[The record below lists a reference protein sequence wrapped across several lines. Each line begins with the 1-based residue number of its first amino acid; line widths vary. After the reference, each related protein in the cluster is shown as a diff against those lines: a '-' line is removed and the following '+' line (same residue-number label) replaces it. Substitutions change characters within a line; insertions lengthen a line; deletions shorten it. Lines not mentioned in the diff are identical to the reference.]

1 MVNEDDGCLPKPTI
15 TTMCF
20 AEHSHDMD
28 PSRARAV
35 LYDRGRRAPPP
46 PGVNSSIGHY
56 FRQQIGARLDL
67 RHRHSSAMSM
77 LSPGPPHSG
86 GTSEIFSSG
95 DDRDGGAA
103 AGSSTRFSDT
113 CDACVPTF
121 LSERCPGPA
130 YQKVAVAGESRGQ
143 SPVSVNIRQC

>member
-1 MVNEDDGCLPKPTI
+1 MMVVYPNLLLLLCASLSTATI
-15 TTMCF
+15 WILVGPVRYCMT
-20 AEHSHDMD
+20 
-28 PSRARAV
+28 AV
-35 LYDRGRRAPPP
+35 VG
-46 PGVNSSIGHY
+46 
-56 FRQQIGARLDL
+56 
-67 RHRHSSAMSM
+67 RHRHQGSTRQLVTISDMKSKQGCASDKSALLCIM
-77 LSPGPPHSG
+77 LSSGPPHSG

-121 LSERCPGPA
+121 LSERSCPGPD